1 MWKDRHQFCG
11 QFAETQALWYFFSTT
26 KEKCFTKFTSITKKF
41 SSYHY
46 FFGPLFQQHYQYIWI
61 SELCSKLCS
70 VLFFKFKPIL
80 ESCYCYQFSNLVPSW
95 KNILKQKWTPMKSV
109 GLSFCQQ
116 AGANCDQQKHVAEW
130 ILILKSG
137 SFLVNL
143 LRNVCDFTAVHNSAQ
158 QCTVHYHYLCK
169 CLKNVDGYQN
179 LSKVMD
185 LLAGTSSNHFIMQK
199 KTSNFLAVFGL
210 IFLYIT
216 ILRHL
221 SLKWWRKRK
230 PTLCA

>member
-1 MWKDRHQFCG
+1 
-11 QFAETQALWYFFSTT
+11 
-26 KEKCFTKFTSITKKF
+26 
-41 SSYHY
+41 
-46 FFGPLFQQHYQYIWI
+46 
-61 SELCSKLCS
+61 
-70 VLFFKFKPIL
+70 
-80 ESCYCYQFSNLVPSW
+80 
-95 KNILKQKWTPMKSV
+95 MKSV

-116 AGANCDQQKHVAEW
+116 ARANCDQQKHVAEW

-143 LRNVCDFTAVHNSAQ
+143 LRNVCDFTAVHCTGTLCTAVH
-158 QCTVHYHYLCK
+158 TVHYHYLCK

-221 SLKWWRKRK
+221 SLK
-230 PTLCA
+230 